1 MDHQVI
7 PTFMFLIF
15 LIVVNLK
22 GMQWYHVVVLIFIA
36 WMIKNVKYIF
46 IYFFTIWISFLL
58 RYLWLIFLIGCFFN
72 VEICYDRTV
81 DSCLFS
87 SHFYQFLLHVVS
99 CSTVEC
105 IQIKDCYVFF
115 ENISLYH
122 YVMPYFS
129 PYSFP

>member
-7 PTFMFLIF
+7 LTFMFLIF

-22 GMQWYHVVVLIFIA
+22 GMQWYHIAVIFISL
-36 WMIKNVKYIF
+36 MIKNVEYIF
-46 IYFFTIWISFLL
+46 ICFFTIWVSFLL
-58 RYLWLIFLIGCFFN
+58 RYLWPIFFKLVFSLVLRSLLRQDSGFTSFF
-72 VEICYDRTV
+72 
-81 DSCLFS
+81 LAL
-87 SHFYQFLLHVVS
+87 YQFLLHVVS